1 MNTAMKKN
9 PYLPVFLLFV
19 ISCSSVTEHNDW
31 IENKMW
37 DLSDAYSISTETRDK
52 ICLHGIWRFSP
63 AFSGR
68 GELPGE
74 SGQYYSKVPGR
85 WLSSE
90 LYNTYIRSGGILKPV
105 ERINGRKL
113 NEIRDGWYTR
123 YVSIPERFRG
133 RKIYLTV
140 GYIGASEADFYAD
153 GKLLEEY
160 RYRSKNDY
168 GLMNKLRIDLSAW
181 NKSESVRIDVFL
193 HFEKY
198 FADSDIQSLSLDNIF
213 LEAFDSDIN
222 LKDILVTASVRKK
235 MINLDLDINNPHG
248 LRKKGLLLK
257 TEITEKQ
264 SGRVVIEQ
272 SMKLPDFS
280 GDDVENFAFALNW
293 DDPVCWD
300 IEKPNLYSVKT
311 GIYEKDRLVD
321 ESFPQDFGFREFYA
335 EGGDFILNGEKMHI
349 FAMTSGDVFD
359 RYSWYYARNEVIGDT
374 FSNLKAAGYN
384 TILLHIT
391 WPYRW
396 GDAASYQGI
405 SPAYINALFDEA
417 DRQGF
422 YIILDTPYLWNKND
436 LDAYRK
442 ELRVHFRYW
451 GNHPSLIMNMGT
463 FNKAGYPWAQHP
475 DMADNLDYRWP
486 DDWGGREFA
495 ELTETEVRR
504 ADPSR
509 EVYHNYSGNLNN
521 IYTTMH
527 YMSFGL
533 PLQEREDWPA
543 KWSRTKKT
551 AFFASEFG
559 LPLRWQFSDFDGPD
573 GGPGVY
579 LIYEHAARY
588 FGDDVYL
595 LAPGP
600 VRYSSPGW
608 ITRVDT
614 DLVLGRELDPAYS
627 LVKKL
632 FISSQ
637 LRAWRGYDVSGVG
650 IFAEE
655 GDIFDADFTYHVI
668 TDFASGSI
676 KEPGLKPDK
685 IAVPVRLPYLDK
697 PNELALAMAE
707 ALSPFTAWI
716 GGEQGNFNSKDHAY
730 FANEIMEKQIIIIND
745 TRENVEGLYSVN
757 LNSSDG
763 KISESREGSFSARI
777 GEQLRIP
784 FSFTLPAVLDR
795 QDYLISLVIDG
806 PGKKYTD
813 SFEIQVFPEQGLVKT
828 GQTSGLIDKSGKTT
842 AMLDDLG
849 LKYIKISSP
858 EQLTN
863 VRHLI
868 IGCEALNEGAADILS
883 EAERLGYLKDDLKV
897 LIFEQ
902 NDTSLLGLESEQLSE
917 RYAFIHDGSHPVVK
931 GLCDADLANWRGSS
945 ELIEAFSPPQEGT
958 ESSYHYPMFKFKCGN
973 SGIVSTFS
981 IRKPA
986 FGNIHTILGNGFDL
1000 SYSPLCEIKKG
1011 ESLVILCQLDVTDRY
1026 NSDPVAETIVHNLF
1040 SYFFSEA
1047 GGSPDGRKYVIAADD
1062 GYRELLEKEFMA
1074 DPASFK
1080 NSFDS
1085 AISAETKTIVIGG
1098 QIGLK
1103 DPEIKKLDD
1112 FVRNGGTVL
1121 FLTGG
1126 GREFDYDLPF
1136 PVDISAERVFRAE
1149 PRDSSFLLN
1158 GLGRGGFYFRNEKIL
1173 TGFQAEDAEE
1183 ILSPGLIVRK
1193 RRGSGYY
1200 FFCGINPEDFEYRP
1214 SGKADYDSFIN
1225 DYTVMKAQRILNC
1238 LLISQGIVP
1247 VKIPLFSFD
1256 SGKGFYPEGFSTYD
1270 VNAFHNW

>member
-1 MNTAMKKN
+1 MDAGMKKN
-9 PYLPVFLLFV
+9 SYLLIVILFM
-19 ISCSSVTEHNDW
+19 ISCSTVTEHNDYL
-31 IENKMW
+31 ENKMW
-37 DLSDAYSISTETRDK
+37 DISDAYSISTETRDK
-52 ICLHGIWRFSP
+52 ICLHGIWRFTP
-63 AFSGR
+63 AFAGR
-68 GELPGE
+68 GDLPGE
-74 SGQYYSKVPGR
+74 NGQYYSKVPGR
-85 WLSSE
+85 WSSSE

-105 ERINGRKL
+105 EMINRRKL
-113 NEIRDGWYTR
+113 NAIQDGWYTR

-140 GYIGASEADFYAD
+140 GYVGASEADFYAD

-168 GLMNKLRIDLSAW
+168 GLMKKLCIDLSAW
-181 NKSESVRIDVFL
+181 NKSESVRIDIFL

-198 FADSDIQSLSLDNIF
+198 FANSDIQSLSLDNVF

-222 LKDILVTASVRKK
+222 LKDVLVTTSLRMKK
-235 MINLDLDINNPHG
+235 LTLDLDINNPYG
-248 LRKKGLLLK
+248 LKKKGLFLK
-257 TEITEKQ
+257 AEITEKQ
-264 SGRVVIEQ
+264 SGRAVIEQ
-272 SMKLPDFS
+272 SMELPDFS
-280 GDDVENFAFALNW
+280 GDDVENIVFTINL

-300 IEKPNLYSVKT
+300 IEEPHLYSVKT
-311 GIYEKDRLVD
+311 SIYEKDKLLD
-321 ESFPQDFGFREFYA
+321 ESYFQDFGFREFYE
-335 EGGDFILNGEKMHI
+335 EGGDFFLNGEKMHI

-359 RYSWYYARNEVIGDT
+359 RYSWYYARNEVISDT

-384 TILLHIT
+384 TVLLHIT

-405 SPAYINALFDEA
+405 APVYINALFDEA

-422 YIILDTPYLWNKND
+422 YIILGTPYLWNEND
-436 LDAYRK
+436 LDAFRD

-451 GNHPSLIMNMGT
+451 GNHPSLIMNSGT

-475 DMADNLDYRWP
+475 DMVDNLDYRWP
-486 DDWGGREFA
+486 DDRGGRELA
-495 ELTETEVRR
+495 ELTETEVKK

-533 PLQEREDWPA
+533 PLQEREDWPI

-573 GGPGVY
+573 GGPGVH

-595 LAPGP
+595 LASVP

-614 DLVLGRELDPAYS
+614 DVVLGRELDPAYS
-627 LVKKL
+627 LVKQL

-637 LRAWRGYDVSGVG
+637 LRAWRGYDVSGFG

-668 TDFASGSI
+668 MDFDSGSI

-697 PNELALAMAE
+697 PNELALTMAE

-716 GGEQGNFNSKDHAY
+716 GGDQGNFNSKDHAY
-730 FANEIMEKQIIIIND
+730 FGNERIEKQIIIIND
-745 TRENVEGLYSVN
+745 TREIVEGLYSVN
-757 LNSSDG
+757 FLSSDG
-763 KISESREGSFSARI
+763 KITECREGSFSAEI
-777 GEQLRIP
+777 GAQRTIP
-784 FSFTLPAVLDR
+784 FSFTLPAVSDR
-795 QDYLISLVIDG
+795 QEYVISLEIDG
-806 PGKKYTD
+806 PGKRYTD
-813 SFEIQVFPEQGLVKT
+813 SFDIQVFPRQGLVKT
-828 GQTSGLIDKSGKTT
+828 GQSAGLIDKSGKTS

-858 EQLTN
+858 EQLIN

-868 IGCEALNEGAADILS
+868 IGCKSLYAGADNILAEAD
-883 EAERLGYLKDDLKV
+883 RMGYLADDIKV

-902 NDTSLLGLESEQLSE
+902 NDTSFLGLESEQLSE
-917 RYAFIHDGSHPVVK
+917 RYVFIHDDSHPVVK
-931 GLCDADLANWRGSS
+931 GLSDADLANWRGAS
-945 ELIEAFSPPQEGT
+945 EIIEAFSPPQKGT

-973 SGIVSTFS
+973 AGIVSTFS
-981 IRKPA
+981 IKKPA

-1000 SYSPLCEIKKG
+1000 SYSPLCEMRNG

-1026 NSDPVAETIVHNLF
+1026 DTDPVAETIVHNLF
-1040 SYFFSEA
+1040 SYFFSQA
-1047 GGSPDGRKYVIAADD
+1047 SDSPDGRKYIIAADN
-1062 GYRELLEKEFMA
+1062 GYRELLEKKFMA

-1080 NSFDS
+1080 DAFNS
-1085 AISAETKTIVIGG
+1085 AISADTETVVIGG
-1098 QIGLK
+1098 EIGLK
-1103 DPEIKKLDD
+1103 EPEIKKLDD
-1112 FVRNGGTVL
+1112 FVMDGGTVL

-1136 PVDISAERVFRAE
+1136 FVDITAEKVFRAE
-1149 PRDSSFLLN
+1149 PRDSGSLLK
-1158 GLGRGGFYFRNEKIL
+1158 GLGSGGFYFRNEKVL
-1173 TGFQAEDAEE
+1173 TGFQAENAEE
-1183 ILSPGLIVRK
+1183 ILSPGLIIRK
-1193 RRGSGYY
+1193 KRGNGYY
-1200 FFCGINPEDFEYRP
+1200 LFCGINPEDFRYRP
-1214 SGKADYDSFIN
+1214 SGEADYDSFIN
-1225 DYTVMKAQRILNC
+1225 DYTVKKAFRILNR
-1238 LLISQGIVP
+1238 LLISQGIIP
-1247 VKIPLFSFD
+1247 GKISLFSFETE
-1256 SGKGFYPEGFSTYD
+1256 KGFYPEGFTTYD